1 MYVCMYVCMYLCVYV
16 YIYICKHIYIY
27 VLYISVFYIYMFGVL
42 IPNYI
47 FELLSPPWTRCCW
60 SPKIAVA
67 ADEIQTRSAGAEAMQ
82 KVALKTIKQGST

>member
-1 MYVCMYVCMYLCVYV
+1 MYVCVYVFMCVCV
-16 YIYICKHIYIY
+16 YIYVNIYIY
-27 VLYISVFYIYMFGVL
+27 VLYISVFY
-42 IPNYI
+42 NYI